1 MDDSHAEFLS
11 SYFESTDRDV
21 GVTYTW
27 LARELCISGPKAKD
41 VLAAFAASHPGLV
54 VHYLVCGNKASE
66 AGVEEDSNVISPHMV
81 SIVPASQLEGA

>member
-1 MDDSHAEFLS
+1 MDDNHAEFLS

-27 LARELCISGPKAKD
+27 LARELCISGPTARD

-66 AGVEEDSNVISPHMV
+66 AGVEEDGGTISPHMV